1 MKSPRSGWHRA
12 EAGYFT
18 LIGLLAAI
26 VIIGI
31 LFVLFFNGGG
41 GGSSA
46 TGTGARTTPGKAKE
60 MAQDVL
66 CENNLRQ
73 LRYELSIYQSSA
85 GTNPPSLASLE
96 TQVVLEC
103 PIGGEPYEYD
113 PLSGQVHC
121 VHPGHG
127 GY

>member
-1 MKSPRSGWHRA
+1 MRSPQSGWRRA

-26 VIIGI
+26 VIIAI
-31 LFVLFFNGGG
+31 LFVVFLDGGG
-41 GGSSA
+41 GGSSG
-46 TGTGARTTPGKAKE
+46 TGTGGTTTPGKAKE
-60 MAQDVL
+60 RAQDVL
-66 CENNLRQ
+66 CQNNLIQ
-73 LRYELSIYQSSA
+73 LRTEMSIYESTA
-85 GTNPPSLASLE
+85 GTRPPSLASLD
-96 TQVVLEC
+96 TQVVLNC

>member
-1 MKSPRSGWHRA
+1 MKSPRSGWRRA

-31 LFVLFFNGGG
+31 LFVLFFGGG
-41 GGSSA
+41 GGGPSA
-46 TGTGARTTPGKAKE
+46 TGTGATTTPGKAKE
-60 MAQDVL
+60 RAQDVL
-66 CENNLRQ
+66 CQNNLVQ
-73 LRYELSIYQSSA
+73 LRYELSIYQSNA
-85 GTNPPSLASLE
+85 GTNPPSLESLE
-96 TQVVLEC
+96 TQVVLTC

-113 PLSGQVHC
+113 PLSGQVRC

>member
-1 MKSPRSGWHRA
+1 MKSPRSGRYRA

-18 LIGLLAAI
+18 LIGLLVAI

-31 LFVLFFNGGG
+31 LFVVFFNGGG
-41 GGSSA
+41 GGSSG
-46 TGTGARTTPGKAKE
+46 TGTGATTTPGKAKE

-96 TQVVLEC
+96 TQVVLNC

>member
-1 MKSPRSGWHRA
+1 MRSPQSGWHRA

-26 VIIGI
+26 VIIAI
-31 LFVLFFNGGG
+31 LFVVFLGGGG

-46 TGTGARTTPGKAKE
+46 TGTGATTTPGKAKE
-60 MAQDVL
+60 RAQDVL

-73 LRYELSIYQSSA
+73 LRYEISIYQSTDGA
-85 GTNPPSLASLE
+85 NPPSLASLQ
-96 TQVVLEC
+96 TQVVLTC

-113 PLSGQVHC
+113 PLSGQVRC

-127 GY
+127 RY

>member
-1 MKSPRSGWHRA
+1 MKSPRSGWRRA
-12 EAGYFT
+12 ETGYFT

-31 LFVLFFNGGG
+31 LFVLFLGGGG

-46 TGTGARTTPGKAKE
+46 TGTGATTTPGKAKE
-60 MAQDVL
+60 RAKDVL
-66 CENNLRQ
+66 CQNNLVQ
-73 LRYELSIYQSSA
+73 LRYEMSIYQSTA
-85 GTNPPSLASLE
+85 GTNPPSLASLD
-96 TQVVLEC
+96 TQVVLNC

-113 PLSGQVHC
+113 PLSGQVRC